1 MRIGAVLPQTEIGA
15 DPGAVKAYAQAVEEM
30 GFDHILTF
38 DHVLGGNAAT
48 HDLKGPYKH
57 TDSFHEL
64 FVLYGFLAGIT
75 QKIELASG
83 IIILPQRQTAL
94 VAKQAAAI
102 DILSE
107 GRLRLG
113 VGIGWNHVEYEAL
126 GMNFADRGK
135 RSEEQIEV
143 MRALWCSELV
153 TFEGKWH
160 KITDAGLN
168 PLPPQQPIPIWLG
181 GHAEAVMRR
190 IARIGDG
197 WFPIFQLDDAGKAEL
212 DKFRGYIEEAGR
224 DPADVGI
231 ESFNVVAGTTP
242 DKWAADAKAW
252 KENGATHISANTMNA
267 GFSSLDQ
274 HLDAL
279 RRFKDAASA
288 A

>member
-15 DPGAVKAYAQAVEEM
+15 DPGAVKEYAQAVEEM
-30 GFDHILTF
+30 DFDHILTF
-38 DHVLGGNAAT
+38 DHVLGGNAAM
-48 HDLKGPYKH
+48 HDLRGPYKH

-75 QKIELASG
+75 QKIELTSG

-102 DILSE
+102 DILSQ

-143 MRALWCSELV
+143 MRTLWCNELV
-153 TFEGKWH
+153 TYEGKWH

-168 PLPPQQPIPIWLG
+168 PLPPQQPIPIWFG
-181 GHAEAVMRR
+181 GHVEAVMRR
-190 IARIGDG
+190 VARSGDG
-197 WFPIFQLDDAGKAEL
+197 GFPIFQLDDTGKAEL
-212 DKFRGYIEEAGR
+212 DKFRGYIEEVGR
-224 DPADVGI
+224 DPTDVGI

-242 DKWAADAKAW
+242 DQWAADAKAW
-252 KENGATHISANTMNA
+252 KEHGATHISANTMNA
-267 GFSSLDQ
+267 GFSSLAE
-274 HLDAL
+274 HIDAL
-279 RRFKDAASA
+279 RRFKEAASA

>member
-15 DPGAVKAYAQAVEEM
+15 DPGAVKEYAQAVEEM

-48 HDLKGPYKH
+48 HELRGPYKH

-64 FVLYGFLAGIT
+64 FVLYGFLAAIT

-102 DILSE
+102 DILSQ

-113 VGIGWNHVEYEAL
+113 IGVGWNHVEYEAL

-143 MRALWCSELV
+143 MRALWCNELV
-153 TFEGKWH
+153 TYEGKWH

-190 IARIGDG
+190 VARIGDG

-242 DKWAADAKAW
+242 DQWAASAKAW

-267 GFSSLDQ
+267 GFSSLDE
-274 HLDAL
+274 HIDAL
-279 RRFKDAASA
+279 RRFKEAASA

>member
-15 DPGAVKAYAQAVEEM
+15 DPGAVKSYAQAVEEL

-48 HDLKGPYKH
+48 HDLTGPYKH

-75 QKIELASG
+75 QKIELTSG

-102 DILSE
+102 DILSQ

-135 RSEEQIEV
+135 RCEEQIEV
-143 MRALWCSELV
+143 MRALWCNELV
-153 TFEGKWH
+153 TYEGKWH
-160 KITDAGLN
+160 KIIDAGLN
-168 PLPPQQPIPIWLG
+168 PLPPQQPIPIWFG
-181 GHAEAVMRR
+181 GHADAVMRR
-190 IARIGDG
+190 AARIGDG
-197 WFPIFQLDDAGKAEL
+197 WFPIFQMDDAGKAQL

-231 ESFNVVAGTTP
+231 ESFNVVARTTP
-242 DKWAADAKAW
+242 DQWAAAAKAW

-267 GFSSLDQ
+267 GFSSLEE
-274 HLDAL
+274 HIDAL
-279 RRFKDAASA
+279 RRFKEAASA

>member
-15 DPGAVKAYAQAVEEM
+15 DPGAVKEYAQAVEEM

-48 HDLKGPYKH
+48 HDLRGPYKH

-75 QKIELASG
+75 HKIELTSG

-102 DILSE
+102 DILSQ
-107 GRLRLG
+107 GRLRHG

-143 MRALWCSELV
+143 MRTLWCNELV
-153 TFEGKWH
+153 TYEGKWH

-168 PLPPQQPIPIWLG
+168 PLPPQQPIPI
-181 GHAEAVMRR
+181 
-190 IARIGDG
+190 
-197 WFPIFQLDDAGKAEL
+197 FQLDDTGKAEL
-212 DKFRGYIEEAGR
+212 DKFRGYIEEVGR
-224 DPADVGI
+224 DPTDVGI

-242 DKWAADAKAW
+242 DQWAADAKAW
-252 KENGATHISANTMNA
+252 KEHGATHISANTMNA
-267 GFSSLDQ
+267 GFSSLAE
-274 HLDAL
+274 HIDAL
-279 RRFKDAASA
+279 RRFKEAASA

>member
-15 DPGAVKAYAQAVEEM
+15 DPGAVKAYAQAVEEL

-64 FVLYGFLAGIT
+64 FVLYGFLAAIT
-75 QKIELASG
+75 QKIELTSG

-102 DILSE
+102 DILSQ

-113 VGIGWNHVEYEAL
+113 IGVGWNDVEYEAL

-143 MRALWCSELV
+143 MRALWCNELI
-153 TFEGKWH
+153 TYEGKWH
-160 KITDAGLN
+160 KITDAGMN
-168 PLPPQQPIPIWLG
+168 PLPPQQPIPIWIG
-181 GHAEAVMRR
+181 GHADAVMRR
-190 IARIGDG
+190 VARIGDG

-212 DKFRGYIEEAGR
+212 GKFRGYIEEAGR

-231 ESFNVVAGTTP
+231 ESFNTVAGTTP
-242 DKWAADAKAW
+242 DQWAASAKAW

-267 GFSSLDQ
+267 GFSSLDE
-274 HLDAL
+274 HIDAL
-279 RRFKDAASA
+279 RRFKEAASA